1 MERKILIIIDA
12 QNDFIDGSLG
22 TKEAVA
28 AVDNIVNRIETFD
41 GDTIVCTLD
50 THTEDYFSTKEGKR
64 LPVKHCVKDTYGWEI
79 SGKITDAINR
89 KIEDSGNKV
98 QFIKIEKPT
107 FGSEK
112 LVEHMTGSDEGNWF
126 RTDYTIMIVG
136 FCTDICVISNALMLK
151 AHCFEN
157 AEITVD
163 ASCCAGVTPEKHNAA
178 LEVMRS
184 CQINV
189 INQ

>member
-1 MERKILIIIDA
+1 MHKDILIIVDA

-22 TKEAVA
+22 TKEAVS
-28 AVDNIVNRIETFD
+28 AVDNIVKKIEKFD
-41 GDTIVCTLD
+41 GDTIICTLD
-50 THTEDYFSTKEGKR
+50 THNEDYLTTKEGKR
-64 LPVKHCVKDTYGWEI
+64 LPIKHCIKNSDGWKI
-79 SGKITDAINR
+79 SKRIIDAINA
-89 KIEDSGNKV
+89 KEFASHNKTV
-98 QFIKIEKPT
+98 FFKIEKPT
-107 FGSEK
+107 FGSEE
-112 LVEHMTGSDEGNWF
+112 LTAWLSGSLDETN
-126 RTDYTIMIVG
+126 TTYSITIVG

-178 LEVMRS
+178 IEVMRS

-189 INQ
+189 IN

>member
-12 QNDFIDGSLG
+12 QNDFINGSLG

-28 AVDNIVNRIETFD
+28 AVDNIVSKIEEFD

-50 THTEDYFSTKEGKR
+50 THSEDYFSTKEGKR
-64 LPVKHCVKDTYGWEI
+64 LPVKHCIKGTYGWEI

-89 KIEDSGNKV
+89 KIEESNNRI
-98 QFIKIEKPT
+98 QLIKIEKPT

-112 LVEHMTGSDEGNWF
+112 LIEHMTGSDEGDCF
-126 RTDYTIMIVG
+126 KTDYRIMIVG
-136 FCTDICVISNALMLK
+136 FCTDICVISNVLMIK
-151 AHCFEN
+151 AHCYEN
-157 AEITVD
+157 SEITV
-163 ASCCAGVTPEKHNAA
+163 ASSCCAGVTPETHKAA
-178 LEVMRS
+178 LDVMRS

-189 INQ
+189 ID